1 MSDIIK
7 NAFANI
13 DPNNKQF
20 VKKNTEIVEEIYELL
35 DSKKMTQKELAKL
48 LDKKESEVSKW
59 LSGLQNL
66 TLRSITKM
74 EIALGKDIIMTCS
87 QAKKKYEKVNFVRV
101 SIDANKNQLSDY
113 GNTDFSAAGIK
124 TTKHK
129 LVGS

>member
-101 SIDANKNQLSDY
+101 SIDANKN
-113 GNTDFSAAGIK
+113 FSAAGIK